1 MKPIVIVG
9 AGIAGLYTAFVLSKK
24 GLPVLLIEKDKMLG
38 GRMLTEEIH
47 PTPNK
52 TFYIEGGAGI
62 VRKDEDEIINLVDAL
77 NIEMRYWKPEA
88 AIVYYD
94 GQQSQ
99 ILDFDF
105 KKDLEWVCANSDN
118 DKSFIDVLQSANID
132 EIRKY
137 ALAIGTTYSELY
149 TANSKHVC
157 NENDFREFLLKE
169 PDIEYGKPVKGWKNL
184 VDVLEKKILE
194 YKGIIYNKSIVKEID
209 SNQIVFRQNNKLY
222 AIEFSELIVTCPLHF
237 MKNISLS
244 KEFDKWSQ
252 LTKEMIKE
260 TNYLR
265 VYSYFKRPLKITKNI
280 VTNLPLQR
288 VIPINDHLIMTVY
301 NDGQN
306 SNLIYKMHNNQ
317 KKLSDYI
324 ESQLKLL
331 LGRRTVPKIK
341 KNWSIFWNKGIASW
355 RPSEYTPEEVLPYIN
370 HPMEN
375 VHFCGDTYSL
385 HPGWIQGAMESSNEV
400 LGMIFDKYKL

>member
-24 GLPVLLIEKDKMLG
+24 GFPVLVIEKDKTLG

-47 PTPNK
+47 PTPDK

-62 VRKDEDEIINLVDAL
+62 VRKDEEEIIDLVDAL
-77 NIEMRYWKPEA
+77 NIEMRYWKPQA

-94 GQQSQ
+94 GKKSQ

-105 KKDLEWVCANSDN
+105 KKDLESVCANSDN
-118 DKSFIDVLQSANID
+118 DKSFIDILHNSNID

-169 PDIEYGKPVKGWKNL
+169 PDIEYGKPVKGWKDL

-194 YKGIIYNKSIVKEID
+194 YKGIIFNKTIVKSID
-209 SNQIVFRQNNKLY
+209 PNQIIFRKNKKLF

-237 MKNISLS
+237 MQNIDLS
-244 KEFDKWSQ
+244 REFDKWKQ
-252 LTKEMIKE
+252 LTNQMIQE

-265 VYSYFKRPLKITKNI
+265 VYSYFERPLKITKNI

-301 NDGQN
+301 NDGKNATQ
-306 SNLIYKMHNNQ
+306 IYKMHNNQ
-317 KKLSDYI
+317 KQLSEYI
-324 ESQLKLL
+324 ESQLELL
-331 LGRRTVPKIK
+331 LGKKVPKIK

-355 RPSEYTPEEVLPYIN
+355 KPSEPSPEEVLPYIN
-370 HPMEN
+370 HPMKN

-385 HPGWIQGAMESSNEV
+385 HPGWIQGAMESSNDV
-400 LGMIFDKYKL
+400 LALIFDKYNF